1 MPPRS
6 WQSSS
11 QEWDT
16 NKVYGL
22 SLPKYVVRNRLTRDL
37 GIADMPIFEVPLA
50 KVVSQQHQNW
60 ALRQIAHGRTVT
72 WENFRSK
79 QESVFAGVL
88 MRALRGDS
96 AQSDG
101 MDFVTI
107 LNAEQRRRHPTKELH
122 DWEAR
127 YDTIKFLA
135 ESLATQFR
143 KHAPTK
149 ANQDLLTRVQAL
161 ERENASLKSRTSAS
175 LATTQRTPK
184 QQRPSPKATPPS
196 TRRKPPC
203 QEEEVPTEEFP
214 VFSPVGDAVEGHED
228 VRDDEE
234 PHDVFDEEEP
244 LLAPQDTYAQFR
256 CPPGG
261 VKFLESCSLTRHNI
275 SAVNTWLASTTL
287 GKGKKQALDLAVSEF
302 MSAAGK
308 LDAGSR
314 VAIDT
319 LAVEWGLPVQL
330 AAKLNEAC
338 LVRLLAGAH
347 LLSQE

>member
-1 MPPRS
+1 M
-6 WQSSS
+6 
-11 QEWDT
+11 
-16 NKVYGL
+16 YGL

-214 VFSPVGDAVEGHED
+214 VFSPVGDAGEGHED

-256 CPPGG
+256 CPAGG